1 MLDILMRACCF
12 IAIILLGILLK
23 KVGLFKDTDFS
34 VLSAI
39 VLKITLPAS
48 IIVNF
53 ANKDIDFSLFSIILL
68 GLGFGLI
75 YVLLGFSLNRK
86 NTKEQRA
93 FEILNLP
100 GYNIGCFALPFVQ
113 SFLGPTGVI
122 ATCLFDIGNAFVCLG
137 GSFSIAKMVKDGGR
151 FSFKRIIKALSKSIP
166 FLLYIIMITL
176 CISHVPIPHVVTEFA
191 EIIANANAFLA
202 MFMIGVGF
210 KLAANKAQI
219 RRIFEVVS
227 VRYAAA
233 LVFALLIY
241 YVLPFSG
248 EVQKTLMLLVFSP
261 IGAAVPPF
269 TEQLGGDIGLSS
281 AINSICIVCSIVF
294 MVLILGI
301 VP

>member
-48 IIVNF
+48 IVVNF

-68 GLGFGLI
+68 GLVFGLL
-75 YVLLGFSLNRK
+75 YVLLGFILNRK
-86 NTKEQRA
+86 NAKEQRA

-122 ATCLFDIGNAFVCLG
+122 TTCLFDIGNAFVCLG
-137 GSFSIAKMVKDGGR
+137 GSFSIAKMIKDGGV

-166 FLLYIIMITL
+166 FLLYIIMITF
-176 CISHVPIPHVVTEFA
+176 CISHVPIPHIVTEFA
-191 EIIANANAFLA
+191 EIIASANAFLA

-210 KLAANKAQI
+210 KLSANKTQV
-219 RRIFEVVS
+219 RRIFKVVS
-227 VRYAAA
+227 VRYVTA

-241 YVLPFSG
+241 FVLPFSG
-248 EVQKTLMLLVFSP
+248 EVRKTLILLVFSP

-281 AINSICIVCSIVF
+281 AINSVCIVCSIIF